1 MDVDSRKNESKDDL
15 KNIDLQIEVGC
26 FAIPISALL
35 KSYVAN
41 AGSPE

>member
-15 KNIDLQIEVGC
+15 KNIDLQIEVSC
-26 FAIPISALL
+26 FVNPLAALL
-35 KSYVAN
+35 KSNVAN